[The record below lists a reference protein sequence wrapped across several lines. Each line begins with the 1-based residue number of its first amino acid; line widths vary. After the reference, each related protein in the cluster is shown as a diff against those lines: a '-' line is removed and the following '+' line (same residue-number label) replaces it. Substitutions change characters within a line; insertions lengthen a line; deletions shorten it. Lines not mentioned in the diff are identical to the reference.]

1 LKGLIQA
8 SKKNMERMSEAV
20 PHSDDQVFQ
29 HFLTNSPWED
39 QLVVDQVADDA
50 NSLIGV
56 KADSSLTID
65 ETGIPKKGDKSVG
78 VGRQWCGQLGKV
90 ENCQTGVFA
99 VLGFKEHAVP
109 IGYRLFLPKAWI
121 NDEKRCLEAGI
132 PREHIEYY
140 RKHDLALQLVIQA
153 RTQRVDF
160 SWVGADSL
168 YGEDPCFL
176 RALDQ
181 MHEIFMVDVHKD
193 QHIYLEDPK
202 PFIPATKPGKG
213 RKPKKLKAQTEP
225 IRVDKWAEKQP
236 NDRWQ
241 RTYVRDTTKGKLR
254 VDILHQRV
262 WLWDGEESKAHCWH
276 LIARRE
282 LGKKKIKY
290 SLSNA
295 PESTSVK
302 RLAFMQAQRY
312 WIERTFQD
320 AKNQCGMGEYQARKW
335 QSWHHHMAMVMM
347 VMLFMVEQRLLFK
360 DQYPMLS
367 CFDIAVLLSFLLPHR
382 CITLEE
388 IIRQLEVRHE
398 RRRDAIEWAHRKQ
411 LENEFANHLAN
422 VTK

>member
-1 LKGLIQA
+1 
-8 SKKNMERMSEAV
+8 MERMAEAV
-20 PHSDDQVFQ
+20 PHSDDQVLQ
-29 HFLTNSPWED
+29 HFLTNSPWDD

-50 NSLIGV
+50 NSLIGG

-99 VLGFKEHAVP
+99 VLGYKEHAVP
-109 IGYRLFLPKAWI
+109 IGYRLFLPESWI
-121 NDEKRCLEAGI
+121 NDKKRCLEAGI
-132 PREHIEYY
+132 PREHIEFH

-153 RTQRVDF
+153 RMQGVEF

-168 YGEDPCFL
+168 YGEDPYFL

-193 QHIYLEDPK
+193 QHIYLQDPK
-202 PFIPATKPGKG
+202 PFVPAAKPGKG
-213 RKPKKLKAQTEP
+213 RKPKKLKAQTKP
-225 IRVDKWAEKQP
+225 MRVDKWAEKQP
-236 NDRWQ
+236 DDRWQ
-241 RTYVRDTTKGKLR
+241 RTYVRDTTKGKLL
-254 VDILHQRV
+254 VDILHRRV
-262 WLWDGEESKAHCWH
+262 WLWDGEESKAHCRH
-276 LIARRE
+276 LIVRRE
-282 LGKKKIKY
+282 VRGNKVKY
-290 SLSNA
+290 SLCNA
-295 PESTSVK
+295 PASTSVR

-367 CFDIAVLLSFLLPHR
+367 CFDIAVLLSFFLPHR
-382 CITLEE
+382 AITLEE
-388 IIRQLEVRHE
+388 IIRQLEVRHK
-398 RRRDAIEWAHRKQ
+398 RRRDATEWAYRKQ
-411 LENEFANHLAN
+411 LEYEFVHYLAN